1 MSKYFIFLQREIRF
15 VNFKKFLQVL
25 NRRHIRVKVMQS
37 IYALHQKNSD
47 DIEKEE
53 KFLLHS
59 IDSIQDLY
67 LIMMSSL
74 IEIRKKEVVFL
85 EASSKKHL
93 ASPEEKNPNRKFV
106 NNAVLQLLEGS
117 SSLSIALEK
126 RKINNWSMND
136 DYILI
141 LLNEI
146 KQSSLYRNYMSSK
159 KRSFEEDKEFVVDMF
174 TELIAPNEKLYEYL
188 EDNKLTWVDDIP
200 LVNTQIQK
208 QLKQISEADEFRVA
222 KLYKDQEDQEFV
234 SLLFRKTVL
243 NEVELAKEYID
254 KTPNWDADR
263 IAEIDTIILKMAI
276 CEFLKFPSIPIKVT
290 INEYL
295 ELAKEYSTPKS
306 SIFINGILDNLVKE
320 FQNENKIQKTGRGLI
335 QN

>member
-1 MSKYFIFLQREIRF
+1 M
-15 VNFKKFLQVL
+15 L

-37 IYALHQKNSD
+37 IYAMHQKSSD
-47 DIEKEE
+47 DLEKEE
-53 KFLLHS
+53 KFLLQS
-59 IDSIQDLY
+59 IDNIQDLY
-67 LIMMSSL
+67 LLMLSTL
-74 IEIRKKEVVFL
+74 KEIRKKEIVFL

-93 ASPEEKNPNRKFV
+93 ATTEEKKPNKKFV
-106 NNAVLQLLEGS
+106 NNSVLLQLEDNN
-117 SSLSIALEK
+117 SLTIALEK
-126 RKINNWSMND
+126 RKINNWSLND

-141 LLNEI
+141 LLNEV
-146 KQSSLYRNYMSSK
+146 KKSELYQDYMSTTKS
-159 KRSFEEDKEFVVDMF
+159 SFEEDKQFVLDVF
-174 TELIAPNEKLYEYL
+174 SELIAPNEKLYEYL
-188 EDNKLTWVDDIP
+188 EDHKLTWIDDIP

-208 QLKQISEADEFRVA
+208 QLQQVSEKSEFRVS
-222 KLYKDQEDQEFV
+222 KLYKDEEDKEFV

-243 NEVELAKEYID
+243 NEIELAKNYID

-276 CEFLKFPSIPIKVT
+276 CEFLKFPSIPVKVT

-320 FQNENKIQKTGRGLI
+320 FTTEDKIKKTGRGLM
-335 QN
+335 

>member
-1 MSKYFIFLQREIRF
+1 M
-15 VNFKKFLQVL
+15 L

-37 IYALHQKNSD
+37 IYAMHQKNSD
-47 DIEKEE
+47 DLEKEE
-53 KFLLHS
+53 KFLIHS
-59 IDSIQDLY
+59 IDNIQDLY
-67 LIMMSSL
+67 LIMLSSL

-85 EASSKKHL
+85 ETSSKKHL
-93 ASPEEKNPNRKFV
+93 ATPEEKNPNTKFV
-106 NNAVLQLLEGS
+106 NNAILLGLQNNN
-117 SSLSIALEK
+117 SLSIALEK
-126 RKINNWSMND
+126 RKINNWSQND

-146 KQSSLYRNYMSSK
+146 KKSALYQKYISTNK
-159 KRSFEEDKEFVVDMF
+159 TTFEEDKQFIVDMF
-174 TELIAPNEKLYEYL
+174 TDVLAPNEKLYEYL
-188 EDNKLTWVDDIP
+188 EDNKLTWIDDIP

-208 QLKQISEADEFRVA
+208 QLKQIKQEEDFKVV
-222 KLYKDQEDQEFV
+222 KLYKDEEDKEFV

-243 NEVELAKEYID
+243 NEVTLAKEYID

-276 CEFLKFPSIPIKVT
+276 CEFLKFPSIPVKVT

-320 FQNENKIQKTGRGLI
+320 FERENKIKKTGRGLM
-335 QN
+335 

>member
-1 MSKYFIFLQREIRF
+1 
-15 VNFKKFLQVL
+15 
-25 NRRHIRVKVMQS
+25 MQS
-37 IYALHQKNSD
+37 IYAMHQKNTD
-47 DIEKEE
+47 DLEKEE
-53 KFLLHS
+53 KFLIHS
-59 IDSIQDLY
+59 IDTIQDLY
-67 LIMMSSL
+67 LIMLSSM

-93 ASPEEKNPNRKFV
+93 ATPQEKNPNTKFV
-106 NNAVLQLLEGS
+106 NNAILLGLESNNALQ
-117 SSLSIALEK
+117 IALEK
-126 RKINNWSMND
+126 RKINNWSLND

-146 KQSSLYRNYMSSK
+146 KKSTLYQNYISTNNST
-159 KRSFEEDKEFVVDMF
+159 FEEDKQFIVDVF
-174 TELIAPNEKLYEYL
+174 TDVLAPNEKLYEYL
-188 EDNKLTWVDDIP
+188 EDNKLTWIDDIP

-208 QLKQISEADEFRVA
+208 QLKQIKEGEDFKVV
-222 KLYKDQEDQEFV
+222 KLYKDEEDKEFV

-243 NEVELAKEYID
+243 NELVLAKEYID

-276 CEFLKFPSIPIKVT
+276 CEFLKFPSIPVKVT

-320 FQNENKIQKTGRGLI
+320 FEHENKIKKTGRGLL
-335 QN
+335 

>member
-146 KQSSLYRNYMSSK
+146 KQSSFYRNYMSTK
-159 KRSFEEDKEFVVDMF
+159 KSSFEEDKIFVVDMF

-222 KLYKDQEDQEFV
+222 KLYKDQEDKEFV

>member
-1 MSKYFIFLQREIRF
+1 
-15 VNFKKFLQVL
+15 
-25 NRRHIRVKVMQS
+25 MQS
-37 IYALHQKNSD
+37 IYAMHQKNSD

-67 LIMMSSL
+67 LIML
-74 IEIRKKEVVFL
+74 TTLTEIRKKEIVFL

-93 ASPEEKNPNRKFV
+93 ATPEEKKPNQKFT
-106 NNAVLQLLEGS
+106 NNAVLQLLEES

-141 LLNEI
+141 LLDEV
-146 KQSSLYRNYMSSK
+146 KQSELYKKYMSK
-159 KRSFEEDKEFVVDMF
+159 KGSSFEEDKQFVIDMF
-174 TELIAPNEKLYEYL
+174 SELIAPNDKLYEYL

-200 LVNTQIQK
+200 VVNTQILK
-208 QLKQISEADEFRVA
+208 QLTQINEKSDFKVS
-222 KLYKDQEDQEFV
+222 KLYKDDEDKEFV
-234 SLLFRKTVL
+234 SILFRKTIL

-263 IAEIDTIILKMAI
+263 IAEIDTIVLKMAI
-276 CEFLKFPSIPIKVT
+276 CEFLKFPSIPVKVT

-295 ELAKEYSTPKS
+295 EISKEYSTPKS

-320 FQNENKIQKTGRGLI
+320 FQADNKILKTGRGLM
-335 QN
+335 